1 MDSTI
6 FLEIDEKLQNTDM
19 ALDELLRM
27 KLPNEAKDAI
37 NMVIENLTQGIGLL
51 SQIRINYEQLDMKNK
66 KLTQAF
72 QVAKNQLKDIDIEL
86 EG

>member
-37 NMVIENLTQGIGLL
+37 NMIIENLTSVI
-51 SQIRINYEQLDMKNK
+51 SMVSSVKEQFI
-66 KLTQAF
+66 Q
-72 QVAKNQLKDIDIEL
+72 L
-86 EG
+86 EGGNQRLTKVIQEAKKQFREIDLENS

>member
-37 NMVIENLTQGIGLL
+37 NMVIENLTFVV
-51 SQIRINYEQLDMKNK
+51 SMVSSVKEQFLQLEGSNQ
-66 KLTQAF
+66 KLTKVVQE
-72 QVAKNQLKDIDIEL
+72 AKKQFREIDL
-86 EG
+86 ENS